1 MPTMCGDRGG
11 FGTGTRRDLRRQ
23 DCTLWRV
30 LLLLHV
36 ENFGHKKCCSGT
48 AQMAWQEVLS
58 PHQGCPRSP
67 GWLHTRWVTPSDP
80 QVTFSDPPV
89 ESRGKFWD
97 FQGRL
102 HQRT

>member
-11 FGTGTRRDLRRQ
+11 FGTGARRDLRRQ

-30 LLLLHV
+30 LLLLHA
-36 ENFGHKKCCSGT
+36 EIFFFFFFWPKKCC
-48 AQMAWQEVLS
+48 QVAWQEGFV

-67 GWLHTRWVTPSDP
+67 GWLHTRWVTLSDPQVTFGDP

-89 ESRGKFWD
+89 EF
-97 FQGRL
+97 
-102 HQRT
+102 